1 MKLTPLDIRRNE
13 FSRSMRGYNRE
24 EVESFLTMVA
34 DDVEGLIGE
43 HRDLSRRLEELQKE
57 IDEYREIERTL
68 TETLVAA
75 QKSADDL
82 RESSL
87 RDAELTRREAQVR
100 AEQLYDNARLEAER
114 LMLDA
119 RRKAYGVLENA
130 RQRAQTALE
139 AARKQADEMYQTA
152 RKDFVRVEREIQT
165 LTERRD
171 SYLTTM
177 RGYLQGQLDTLENLG
192 AERVP
197 HVEPPAQ
204 TEMPEP
210 TPIGTDALADLDRE
224 LAAFADELAETS
236 DAIEH
241 VEAHDVSENADNE
254 TSTAS
259 DDDPRIPQS
268 DEEAEVLVDNR
279 KKRKSS

>member
-24 EVESFLTMVA
+24 EVESFLTIVA
-34 DDVEGLIGE
+34 DEVEGLIGE
-43 HRDLSRRLEELQKE
+43 HRNLSRRSEELQKE

-100 AEQLYDNARLEAER
+100 ADQLYDNARLEAER

-119 RRKAYGVLENA
+119 RRKAYNVLENA
-130 RQRAQTALE
+130 RQKAQTALD

-152 RKDFVRVEREIQT
+152 RHDFVRIERDIQT

-171 SYLTTM
+171 SFLTSM
-177 RGYLQGQLDTLENLG
+177 RGYLQGQLDTLDTLG

-197 HVEPPAQ
+197 RAEPPAQ
-204 TEMPEP
+204 TELPEP
-210 TPIGTDALADLDRE
+210 APIGTDALADLDRE
-224 LAAFADELAETS
+224 LAAFADELTATSEAVEHAIPDNAQETP
-236 DAIEH
+236 A
-241 VEAHDVSENADNE
+241 ADDE
-254 TSTAS
+254 
-259 DDDPRIPQS
+259 PLVQQS

-279 KKRKSS
+279 KSRKNS